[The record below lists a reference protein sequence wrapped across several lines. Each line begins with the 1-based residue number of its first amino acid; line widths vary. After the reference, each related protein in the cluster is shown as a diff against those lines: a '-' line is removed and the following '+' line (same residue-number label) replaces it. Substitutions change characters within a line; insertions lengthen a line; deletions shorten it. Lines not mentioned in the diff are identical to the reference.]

1 MKALFAINKYFVK
14 YKWHLLGGLLFIIL
28 SNLFALYPAQITRKT
43 IDYIGE
49 ALKQKAATGESVW
62 QNEMLQTFTAEFL
75 QLLFLVIGAPILK
88 GLFMFFMRQTII
100 VMSRHVEYEQKNEI
114 YKQYQALPQSFF
126 KQHATGD
133 MMARISEDV
142 GQVRMYVGPAI
153 MYTLNLIVL
162 FVLTITAMVKV
173 NAELTV
179 YVLIPLPFLSISI
192 YYVSDIIN
200 RKSLKL
206 QSQLSTISTF
216 VQEAFS
222 GMRVIKGFNREKTF
236 VKNFGESTNEYY
248 LRSVDLVKT
257 EATFAPL
264 ITLLIG
270 LSTLITIYIGGKK
283 AILGEISIGNIA
295 EFVMYVNM
303 LTWPVT
309 SIGWVTSVIQKAA
322 ASQQRINEFLEVKSE
337 IVNES
342 EEPFQLVGNLEF
354 REVTFQYNQTNITA
368 LQGVNFTVKAGQTIG
383 ITGNT
388 GSGKSSIAALLARV
402 YDVSS
407 GGIYIDGKN
416 LKDINL
422 TAFKKQI
429 GYVPQDV
436 FLFSDSIRN
445 NITFSANNSNE
456 DEVVKVAKQAVLHEN
471 IMQFANAYD
480 TVIGERGITLSGG
493 QKQRLSIAR
502 AMYANPHLY
511 IFDDCLSAVD
521 TETENQILENLRQVS
536 KGKTT
541 LMISHRASTIKNA
554 DKILFF
560 DQGRLLEEG
569 THDELIKLNGRY
581 ADMYNKQQIELNN
594 SAA

>member
-1 MKALFAINKYFVK
+1 MKSLFAINKYFIQ

-28 SNLFALYPAQITRKT
+28 SNLFALYPAQITRET
-43 IDYIGE
+43 IDFIGT
-49 ALKQKAATGESVW
+49 ALKQKSTSGADHW
-62 QNEMLQTFTAEFL
+62 QNELLPSFTSEFL
-75 QLLFLVIGAPILK
+75 KLLFLVIGATMLK

-153 MYTLNLIVL
+153 MYALNLIVL
-162 FVLTITAMVKV
+162 FILTITAMVKV

-179 YVLIPLPFLSISI
+179 YVLLPLPFLSISI

-270 LSTLITIYIGGKK
+270 LSTLITIYIGGRK
-283 AILGEISIGNIA
+283 AILGEITVGNIA

-309 SIGWVTSVIQKAA
+309 SIGWVTSVVQKAA
-322 ASQQRINEFLEVKSE
+322 ASQQRINEFLDVKSD
-337 IVNES
+337 IINTS
-342 EEPFQLVGNLEF
+342 SK
-354 REVTFQYNQTNITA
+354 EVTLTGKIEFKNVSFRYAQTNIQA
-368 LQGVNFTVKAGQTIG
+368 LRNVSFTVEAGSTIG

-402 YDVSS
+402 YDVSE
-407 GGIYIDGKN
+407 GEILVDGVDLRKLN
-416 LKDINL
+416 LV
-422 TAFKKQI
+422 AFKKQI

-445 NITFSANNSNE
+445 NITFSSNQTNE
-456 DEVVKVAKQAVLHEN
+456 EEVIRVAKRAVLHDN
-471 IMQFANAYD
+471 ILQFSQGYD
-480 TVIGERGITLSGG
+480 TIIGERGITLSGG

-502 AMYANPHLY
+502 AMYAQPKMY

-521 TETENQILENLRQVS
+521 TETENQILENLSEAS

-541 LMISHRASTIKNA
+541 VMISHRASTIKNA
-554 DKILFF
+554 SLILFF
-560 DQGRLLEEG
+560 DQGMLIEKG
-569 THDELIKLNGRY
+569 THEELILLNGRY
-581 ADMYNKQQIELNN
+581 ADMYQKQQIELNN
-594 SAA
+594 TAA

>member
-1 MKALFAINKYFVK
+1 MKSLFAINKYFIQ

-28 SNLFALYPAQITRKT
+28 SNLFALYPAQITRET
-43 IDYIGE
+43 IDFIGT
-49 ALKQKAATGESVW
+49 ALKQKSTSGAEHW
-62 QNEMLQTFTAEFL
+62 QNELLPSFTSEFL
-75 QLLFLVIGAPILK
+75 KLLFLVIGATMLK

-153 MYTLNLIVL
+153 MYALNLIVL
-162 FVLTITAMVKV
+162 FILTITAMVKV

-236 VKNFGESTNEYY
+236 VKNFGVSTNEYY

-270 LSTLITIYIGGKK
+270 LSTLITIYIGGRK
-283 AILGEISIGNIA
+283 AILGEITVGNIA

-309 SIGWVTSVIQKAA
+309 SIGWVTSVVQKAA
-322 ASQQRINEFLEVKSE
+322 ASQQRINEFLDVKSD
-337 IVNES
+337 IINTSSNEVI
-342 EEPFQLVGNLEF
+342 LTGKIEF
-354 REVTFQYNQTNITA
+354 KNVSFRYAQTNIQA
-368 LQGVNFTVKAGQTIG
+368 LRHVSFTVEAGSTIG

-402 YDVSS
+402 YDVSE
-407 GGIYIDGKN
+407 GEILVDGVDLRKLN
-416 LKDINL
+416 LVS
-422 TAFKKQI
+422 FKKQI

-445 NITFSANNSNE
+445 NITFSSNQVNE
-456 DEVVKVAKQAVLHEN
+456 EEVIRVAKRAVLHDN
-471 IMQFANAYD
+471 ILQFSQGYD
-480 TVIGERGITLSGG
+480 TIIGERGITLSGG

-502 AMYANPHLY
+502 AMYAQPKLY

-521 TETENQILENLRQVS
+521 TETENQILDNLSEAS

-541 LMISHRASTIKNA
+541 VMISHRASTIKNA
-554 DKILFF
+554 SLILFF
-560 DQGRLLEEG
+560 DQGMLIEKG
-569 THDELIKLNGRY
+569 THEELILLNGRY
-581 ADMYNKQQIELNN
+581 ADMYQKQQIELNN
-594 SAA
+594 TAA